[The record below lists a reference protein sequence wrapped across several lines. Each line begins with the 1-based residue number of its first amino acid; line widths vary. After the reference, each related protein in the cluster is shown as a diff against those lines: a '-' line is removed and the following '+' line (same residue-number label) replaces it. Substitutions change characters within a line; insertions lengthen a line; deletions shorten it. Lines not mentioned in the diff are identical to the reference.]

1 MSGVWSE
8 GWAVAS
14 APARAAAL
22 EALSIADRAEY
33 RLKQADCHNFFA
45 RLTLE
50 SGDKKTCRKEAE
62 VARERALCDGPGH
75 SYKPALDEADRLLAQ
90 L

>member
-33 RLKQADCHNFFA
+33 RLAQAEIHNFLA
-45 RLTLE
+45 RLALD
-50 SGDKKTCRKEAE
+50 SGAAKLVAGDK
-62 VARERALCDGPGH
+62 ARRA
-75 SYKPALDEADRLLAQ
+75 
-90 L
+90 